1 MKLIDDKFRLPTW
14 VYITHPEGNWAITN
28 REEAEL
34 LAWSLQSNDDDGSMR
49 RMVEHGTYSDPE
61 TGQVKSEKATRQMRA
76 LLLMTDAE
84 IRPDTATDALA
95 PSFIIEGWWPA
106 CAVLQLSGP
115 AKAGKTYIVADLI
128 RTLVDPDWA
137 FLGKW
142 SRGDNVPSEIARGV
156 VLINTEVPGI
166 AMERLLA
173 PLREVPLVLSDG
185 SETTA
190 RNLVTCYS
198 LRDMAGGPSS
208 FDLTDPEKF
217 EQWRRVLTRCDVC
230 DGDDNVGPF
239 AVIVD
244 NLTAVLR
251 ALGSNVQEH
260 VSEHFERFRAL
271 LTEVDTEHGLA
282 VTHGTKMEGTAL
294 GGTISAAPSD
304 GEIVYSMDAR
314 KRRHLSLDPRSGF
327 GLEGIQG
334 LRVMMQDDGRLVVPD
349 TTAPPRQPN
358 GLAELGEA
366 VLAAEAAPARH
377 HEEDLIAKLT
387 RAGRAGMR
395 KTALCGTG
403 QVGADRRK
411 ALATLTITERV
422 ASRAEGTG
430 RGRGERFWL
439 SEFAPDSQT

>member
-1 MKLIDDKFRLPTW
+1 MKPERKLPARFLVAHSAFGEFIAHDRDTVEWVADQLRQGVFEHRQVIEEGTFLDLDTRAPKSDKVQAQL
-14 VYITHPEGNWAITN
+14 
-28 REEAEL
+28 
-34 LAWSLQSNDDDGSMR
+34 
-49 RMVEHGTYSDPE
+49 
-61 TGQVKSEKATRQMRA
+61 RA
-76 LLLMTDAE
+76 LLLGTDADL
-84 IRPDTATDALA
+84 RPNTSLTSN
-95 PSFIIEGWWPA
+95 PSLYLIPDWWPA
-106 CAVLQLSGP
+106 CAVMQLTGP
-115 AKAGKTYIVADLI
+115 AKAGKTYVVVDII

-137 FLGKW
+137 FLGRW
-142 SRGDNVPSEIARGV
+142 RRGSIVPEELERGI

-173 PLREVPLVLSDG
+173 PLGDVGLVLRDG

-190 RNLVTCYS
+190 RELVTCYS

-217 EQWRRVLTRCDVC
+217 EQWSRVLTQCDAC
-230 DGDDNVGPF
+230 EGNDNVGPF

-260 VSEHFERFRAL
+260 VSEHFEQFRAL
-271 LTEVDTEHGLA
+271 LTEIDTEHGLA

-294 GGTISAAPSD
+294 GGTISAAASD
-304 GEIVYSMDAR
+304 GEIVYSMDGR
-314 KRRHLSLDPRSGF
+314 KRRYLALDPRSGF
-327 GLEGIQG
+327 GLKAVDR
-334 LRVMMQDDGRLVVPD
+334 LRVSMQHDGRLVVPD
-349 TTAPPRQPN
+349 AIAPVRPPN
-358 GLAELGEA
+358 GLAELAEA

-377 HEEDLIAKLT
+377 HEEDLIADLAKV
-387 RAGRAGMR
+387 GRDGMR

-411 ALATLTITERV
+411 ALAVLMITERV
-422 ASRAEGTG
+422 TSRPEGTG

-439 SEFAPDSQT
+439 SEFASDSQT